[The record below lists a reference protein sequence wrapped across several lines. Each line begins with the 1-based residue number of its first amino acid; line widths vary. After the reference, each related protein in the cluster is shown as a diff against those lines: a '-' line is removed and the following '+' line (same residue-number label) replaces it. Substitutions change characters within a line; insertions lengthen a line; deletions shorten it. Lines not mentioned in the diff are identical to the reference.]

1 MSVLDNKLA
10 IELTETERRA
20 NRVKQTISTMAFQLI
35 TQWNLA
41 WDTLWDN
48 EDPAAVLAE
57 IGTDAEEIFALNDDI
72 IDYFTITLAGRKQ
85 DELDAIL
92 EKMAAKPDTT
102 TAADGSVTID

>member
-10 IELTETERRA
+10 IELTASERSA
-20 NRVKQTISTMAFQLI
+20 SRVSQVVSTMAYQLI
-35 TQWNLA
+35 SQWNQG
-41 WDTLWDN
+41 WDALWLS
-48 EDPAAVLAE
+48 EDPDAVLAE

-92 EKMAAKPDTT
+92 AKVAAKPATT

>member
-1 MSVLDNKLA
+1 MSVLDNKLD
-10 IELTETERRA
+10 LTDAERSA
-20 NRVKQTISTMAFQLI
+20 NRVTQVCSSTAYQLI
-35 TQWNLA
+35 QQWNQG
-41 WDTLWDN
+41 WDALWGS

-57 IGTDAEEIFALNDDI
+57 IGTEAEEIFALNDDI

-92 EKMAAKPDTT
+92 AKMAAKPATT

>member
-1 MSVLDNKLA
+1 MTVLDNKLYLNA
-10 IELTETERRA
+10 NQRNA
-20 NRVKQTISTMAFQLI
+20 NRVTQTCSSMSYQLI
-35 TQWNLA
+35 QQWNQA
-41 WDTLWDN
+41 WDALWGS

-57 IGTDAEEIFALNDDI
+57 IGTEAEEIFALNDDI

-92 EKMAAKPDTT
+92 AKMATKPATT